1 MPGLRAFAVGDDRD
15 GIVLLDQVT
24 DPFGVTG
31 LVGDEV
37 LATVTERAYSLTF
50 FGRLR
55 FFS

>member
-1 MPGLRAFAVGDDRD
+1 MKSETTYQT
-15 GIVLLDQVT
+15 VLGRLIALKRRQM
-24 DPFGVTG
+24 
-31 LVGDEV
+31 

>member
-1 MPGLRAFAVGDDRD
+1 MAALAEMDLNTLTPEQAA
-15 GIVLLDQVT
+15 
-24 DPFGVTG
+24 
-31 LVGDEV
+31 V